1 MSVQQV
7 SVFVENKPGT
17 LSDLMKLLKSADV
30 NMRALSLAETQNFGI
45 VRLIVDDVVS
55 CTDVLKRNDYV
66 SSLTPVIIV
75 AIPDVVGSLSDL
87 LTVLQD
93 AGINIEYMYAIP
105 GKKNVDDAFMIFRIS
120 DEDKAEKVLTAHGY
134 HSISQDEVATL

>member
-1 MSVQQV
+1 
-7 SVFVENKPGT
+7 
-17 LSDLMKLLKSADV
+17 
-30 NMRALSLAETQNFGI
+30 MRALSLAETQNFGI

>member
-17 LSDLMKLLKSADV
+17 LSDLMKLLKSADI

-45 VRLIVDDVVS
+45 VRLVVDDVVA
-55 CTDVLKRNDYV
+55 CTDVLKRNEYV
-66 SSLTPVIIV
+66 STLTPVIIV

-87 LTVLQD
+87 LTILQD
-93 AGINIEYMYAIP
+93 ANVNIEYMYAIP
-105 GKKNVDDAFMIFRIS
+105 GKKDIDDAFMIFRIS
-120 DEDKAEKVLTAHGY
+120 DESRAEKVLTSHGY
-134 HSISQDEVATL
+134 RLISQDEVNTL